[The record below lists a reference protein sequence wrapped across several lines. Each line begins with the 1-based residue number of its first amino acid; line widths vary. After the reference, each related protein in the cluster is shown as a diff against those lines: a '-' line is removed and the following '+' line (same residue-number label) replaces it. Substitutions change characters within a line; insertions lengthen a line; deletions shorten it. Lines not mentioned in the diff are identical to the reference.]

1 MKRIGLISD
10 THGFIPKRLFT
21 LFKDV
26 DEIWHAG
33 DIGNIHVMDELTA
46 FKPLRAVFGNIDDH
60 NIRLSFPE
68 FQLFE
73 LEGVRVLITHIGGK
87 PGKYVSRLHEKALE
101 YKPNLIICGHSHILL
116 VQHDKLHNALWLNPG
131 ACGNKGFHAIQ
142 TALRFELNDGK
153 IEHMEV
159 IEFGKRSNLNNS
171 EDKFPL

>member
-10 THGFIPKRLFT
+10 THGYIPERLFT

-33 DIGNIHVMDELTA
+33 DIGSLAVTDRLSA

-60 NIRLSFPE
+60 SIRLTFPE

-73 LEGVRVLITHIGGK
+73 LESVRVLITHIGGK
-87 PGKYVSRLHEKALE
+87 PGKYVSRLHEKATE
-101 YKPNLIICGHSHILL
+101 YKPDLIICGHSHILL
-116 VQHDKLHNALWLNPG
+116 VQQDKQLKALWLNPG
-131 ACGNKGFHAIQ
+131 ACGNKGFHFVQ
-142 TALRFELNDGK
+142 TALRFVLNEGK
-153 IEHMEV
+153 IEQMEV

-171 EDKFPL
+171 D